1 MKCIVSLFAAAVL
14 SLGGL
19 LVAPSVAQAA
29 CRFEAGCPRPPHPG
43 HKWDRQPARGKLVAI
58 DVRAARHVAGPVDP
72 RVAVR

>member
-1 MKCIVSLFAAAVL
+1 MKRTVSIVAAAVL
-14 SLGGL
+14 TLGGL
-19 LVAPSVAQAA
+19 AVAPSTAQAA
-29 CRFEAGCPRPPHPG
+29 CRYEAGCPRPPHPG